1 MKRKNKKFALIFLLI
16 VFLGIASPFK
26 DVLAIDASTVPIAG
40 LSAVCPLCSLIIPI
54 LQKGGGAIADVG
66 SGVFNFFISIISLIP
81 STLLWASQA
90 LLSWV
95 ISPNFLGISMT
106 GPDNIIVSYGW
117 SITRDL
123 ANIFLLLGLVVI
135 GLGIILGIEEYQA
148 KKTLPRLIAIALL
161 INFTLV
167 ICGFILDFANL
178 LMSYFLGAGSLHP
191 GFANEIQSR
200 LAESASKDYSGSTM
214 TIIIYFIFGMI
225 AAMVYFLY
233 ALLFI
238 ARYVYLWI
246 LIIIAPIAFIT
257 KVFPVMSQAKQ
268 FFPSFFHWDEWWRD
282 FIRWSVVG
290 IYAAFFIALAN
301 RLMVAMAS
309 GTIMVSSPG
318 ILGNLFSYIFPIVL
332 LLIGFFSIL
341 ETGGSVPG
349 FKQVV
354 SYGKTAA
361 IGAAAVTTGALAGA
375 YVGGAAVDEDGNK
388 RRIRERIGGVW
399 QGAATP
405 EGREKGRKALY
416 KTAERVPFIGPKP
429 GTYEAGIQG
438 QASEEAKR
446 LEKVSDDQLNYL
458 AYQKTVLTK
467 EGGVRRAAA
476 LNELVKRGKISDANI
491 ANAKNSKV
499 FTFNEG
505 EALKRMPQK
514 VKEVGSKKTIEEVIA
529 RQTPADFAKNIQA
542 EAFKDDVQGIDVYHG
557 MSPNQLKALMEKG
570 SEDKKQ
576 ALVKLVKKNVREIA
590 DKVDE
595 IDNAIL
601 SENLSQNP
609 DQVKIDGLKKK
620 KADLTEKIGYLVSE
634 NYL

>member
-16 VFLGIASPFK
+16 VFLGITSPFK
-26 DVLAIDASTVPIAG
+26 DVLALDASNVPIAG
-40 LSAVCPLCSLIIPI
+40 LSATCPLCSLIIPI
-54 LQKGGGAIADVG
+54 LQRGGIEIANVGGGI
-66 SGVFNFFISIISLIP
+66 FNFVISWISVIP
-81 STLLWASQA
+81 STLLWVSQA

-106 GPDNIIVSYGW
+106 GADNVVVSYGW

-135 GLGIILGIEEYQA
+135 GLGIILGIDEYQA

-178 LMSYFLGAGSLHP
+178 LMNYFLGAGSLHP

-200 LAESASKDYSGSTM
+200 LAESASKDYAGSAG
-214 TIIIYFIFGMI
+214 TIIIYFIFGVV
-225 AAMVYFLY
+225 ASMVYFLY

-246 LIIIAPIAFIT
+246 LVIIAPIAFVT

-268 FFPSFFHWDEWWRD
+268 FFPSFFHWDEWWKD
-282 FIRWSVVG
+282 FIRWSVLG

-309 GTIMVSSPG
+309 GTIIASSPG
-318 ILGNLFSYIFPIVL
+318 ILGNLFSYIFPIL
-332 LLIGFFSIL
+332 LLLFGFFSIL
-341 ETGGSVPG
+341 ESGSSVPG
-349 FKQVV
+349 FEKIKDYSKAAAVV
-354 SYGKTAA
+354 TA
-361 IGAAAVTTGALAGA
+361 GAAAGAAAGA

-399 QGAATP
+399 QGVASP

-429 GTYEAGIQG
+429 GTYEAGIQK
-438 QASEEAKR
+438 QTSEEAKR
-446 LEKVSDDQLNYL
+446 LEKVSDEQLNYL

-476 LNELVKRGKISDANI
+476 LNELAKRGKISDANI
-491 ANAKNSKV
+491 ANAKKSKV
-499 FTFNEG
+499 FAFDEG

-529 RQTPADFAKNIQA
+529 KQTPADFAKNIQV
-542 EAFKDDVQGIDVYHG
+542 EAFKDEVKGIDVYHG

-576 ALVKLVKKNVREIA
+576 ALVKLVRKNVREIA

-609 DQVKIDGLKKK
+609 DQAKIDGLKKK
-620 KADLTEKIGYLVSE
+620 KADLTEKIGYLVDE
-634 NYL
+634 HYL